1 MTETLDAGAYRGS
14 EQYSRER
21 TGAFAASWLFF
32 AHASELS
39 APGEYVARELAGY
52 PVVVMRDEHGSLGAF
67 HNVCPHRAGPLV
79 HDGRGSATAFVCR
92 YHGWVFE
99 RDGALRSARDFGE
112 PGPDPACRLFDVR
125 VDTWRGLVFV
135 NLDGTAPPLDAALG
149 GFADQTIGF
158 EFESFVPAGEWHHD
172 LECNWKTYAENYL
185 EGYHIP
191 IVHKELARSIEVAQY
206 EVEAYEDWCVH
217 RAPPRDG
224 TVLDGRWLWR
234 WPNLALNLYRDSMNL
249 EQFLPLGPSRTRVA
263 YRYFS
268 RDGTL
273 DEEVSRLSKLL
284 LMEDAAI
291 CEAVQRNLDAGAYR
305 AGVLSPRHEQGV
317 ARFQALLRSTASPD

>member
-1 MTETLDAGAYRGS
+1 MPATLPAALYGGD
-14 EQYSRER
+14 EQFRLER
-21 TGAFAASWLFF
+21 RGAFAASWLYV
-32 AHASELS
+32 AHVSELVGTG
-39 APGEYVARELAGY
+39 AYVARVCAGY
-52 PVVVMRDEHGSLGAF
+52 PVVLARSADGSIAGF

-79 HDGRGSATAFVCR
+79 HDGCGRTTAFVCR
-92 YHGWVFE
+92 YHGWAFE
-99 RDGALRSARDFGE
+99 LDGALRAARDFG
-112 PGPDPACRLFDVR
+112 GPAPQGCTLFALRAEV
-125 VDTWRGLVFV
+125 WRGFVFV
-135 NLDGTAPPLDAALG
+135 NVGGEAPPLAEALG
-149 GFADQTIGF
+149 GFAEETEGF
-158 EFESFVPAGEWHHD
+158 DLEAFVPAGEWHHD

-191 IVHKELARSIEVAQY
+191 IVHKELARSIEVRTY
-206 EVEAYEDWCVH
+206 EVVARDDWCLH
-217 RAPPRDG
+217 RADAKDG

-249 EQFLPLGPSRTRVA
+249 EQFVPLGPSATRVE

-291 CEAVQRNLDAGAYR
+291 CEAVQRNLNAGVYER
-305 AGVLSPRHEQGV
+305 GVLSEKHEQGV
-317 ARFQALLRSTASPD
+317 ARFQQLVRDATGS